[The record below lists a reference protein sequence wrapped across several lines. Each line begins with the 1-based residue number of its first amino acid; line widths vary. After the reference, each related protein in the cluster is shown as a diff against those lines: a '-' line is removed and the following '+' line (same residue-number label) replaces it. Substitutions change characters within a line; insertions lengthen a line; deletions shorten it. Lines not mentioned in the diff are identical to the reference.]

1 MIVAIDGNADLY
13 ILNPEDLTE
22 ETFVTNLGM
31 QLTDLAYNPKD
42 QELYGVNNSNQLV
55 RIDKLCG
62 SAESLGAIG
71 GDIGIVVNTLACD
84 GEGNFYTVSYG
95 NGFANQPGM
104 VFTFTLDNI
113 SSPKRVTN
121 NGYFNNYIQALEV
134 NPNNGLLYWA
144 SYYDT
149 STETQEKY
157 KGVLFEIDPKTGEV
171 TNLGDFQTELTSLCI
186 PEKHTGGH
194 WYDPTDEIASMELS
208 AEQLRLLQGA
218 KQQLSCYHF
227 AMDPSVTGLSLGSLR
242 MKRWRQW
249 TRMVW

>member
-84 GEGNFYTVSYG
+84 GKATSIRCPM
-95 NGFANQPGM
+95 AMALP
-104 VFTFTLDNI
+104 I
-113 SSPKRVTN
+113 SRAWCLPLRWITSP
-121 NGYFNNYIQALEV
+121 A
-134 NPNNGLLYWA
+134 P
-144 SYYDT
+144 
-149 STETQEKY
+149 
-157 KGVLFEIDPKTGEV
+157 KG
-171 TNLGDFQTELTSLCI
+171 
-186 PEKHTGGH
+186 
-194 WYDPTDEIASMELS
+194 
-208 AEQLRLLQGA
+208 
-218 KQQLSCYHF
+218 
-227 AMDPSVTGLSLGSLR
+227 
-242 MKRWRQW
+242 
-249 TRMVW
+249 